1 MPFVLSRF
9 LFVGLAMTAIALAA
23 GCAGPFGAA
32 SAEDRPGRLAALPD
46 GRNLNFRCS
55 GRGAPTVL
63 LESGFGAGTGAWTKV
78 QPLIAKTTRVCA
90 YDRAGYGHSD
100 PGPLPRDGA
109 AIARDLDAGLDAA
122 GIHGPFILVGHSAGG
137 LYARLFAARRVQEVQ
152 GIVFADATIEARM
165 PPGRDGL
172 AGTRARLQTCL
183 DLSERPEGAR
193 AADPAWDGCRRG
205 GDHAAKIA
213 GNPETWRNRL
223 SELDAIFEAT
233 SAQTARTR
241 LVLAEVPAFVITAS
255 ETAAAAP
262 QVGYDKPLS
271 VWELQQMRLASHF
284 RFGWQRTVFSSHR
297 VPSDRPEVIAEATLE
312 LVRAA
317 RAGRRPEGLPPSET
331 DQQDGFA
338 LPGFLAQP

>member
-9 LFVGLAMTAIALAA
+9 LLGGFALAA
-23 GCAGPFGAA
+23 TVLATGCAGPFGAA
-32 SAEDRPGRLAALPD
+32 SAEDRAGRLAPLPD

-63 LESGFGAGTGAWTKV
+63 LESGFGAGAGAWVKV
-78 QPLIAKTTRVCA
+78 QPLIARTTRVCA

-109 AIARDLDAGLDAA
+109 AIARDLDAALDAA
-122 GIHGPFILVGHSAGG
+122 EIHGPFILVGHSAGG

-152 GIVFADATIEARM
+152 GIVFADATTEARL
-165 PPGRDGL
+165 PPERDGL
-172 AGTRARLQTCL
+172 AGIRTRLQACL
-183 DLSERPEGAR
+183 DLSERPEGERATNPTWETCRRGDAR
-193 AADPAWDGCRRG
+193 AAQ
-205 GDHAAKIA
+205 IA

-223 SELDAIFEAT
+223 SELDSIFNST

-241 LVLAEVPAFVITAS
+241 AVLAEIPAFVVTAS

-262 QVGYDKPLS
+262 KVGYDKPLS

-317 RAGRRPEGLPPSET
+317 RAGQRPEGLPPSET
-331 DQQDGFA
+331 DQQDGFG
-338 LPGFLAQP
+338 LPGFQTPQ